1 MRRPG
6 STRLGL
12 PGAIVL
18 IAMASAGC
26 SGASSSHEVLLVS
39 AAASLTDAFAD
50 IASAFQKASPGV
62 EVTLNLGGSP
72 ALREQ
77 IIAGAP
83 ADVFASA
90 NASNMDQL
98 EQAGALAGRSS
109 VFARNY
115 LEIAVPTGNPGDVQS
130 LQAFADPDLLIG
142 LCAPEV
148 PCGEFA
154 DQILAKAGV
163 VASVDTYEP
172 DVRALLTKIEE
183 GELDAGIVYRTDV
196 ASTRDTIEAVEIPV
210 ELNVVAGYHIAVLA
224 DAPHPDIAER
234 FVAFVLSAPGREI
247 LSRYGFSVS

>member
-26 SGASSSHEVLLVS
+26 SGAGSSHEVLLVS

-50 IASAFQKASPGV
+50 IASAFQTASPGV
-62 EVTLNLGGSP
+62 EVTLNLGGSS

-98 EQAGALAGRSS
+98 ERAGALAGRSS

-115 LEIAVPTGNPGDVQS
+115 LEIAVPRGNPGDVRS

-142 LCAPEV
+142 LCAPGV

-154 DQILAKAGV
+154 HQILAKAGV

-183 GELDAGIVYRTDV
+183 GELDAAIVYRTDV
-196 ASTRDTIEAVEIPV
+196 ASTNTVEAVEIPV